1 MKKVLILYKF
11 LPQYRVDFF
20 NQLREELYQ
29 RDIELTLIY
38 GKMKDSHS
46 SKKDEV
52 DLSWAI
58 YRENKV
64 IRLGKIDLLWQPSLD
79 YIHHADMVIVEQ
91 ANKLILNY
99 YLMFT
104 RMFTKRKFAFWGH
117 GRNMQE
123 DEKNLKNRL
132 KYFYIGF
139 CDHWFAYTDS
149 VKDFLISKKVPSD
162 IITVVNNAIDTQT
175 LRKQYLECTESEV
188 VKAKKELN
196 ITSNNIAVYS
206 GSLYDIKKIDF
217 LIEAAIAIREK
228 IDDFQLIVI
237 GSGPDSDIVENAS
250 KKHEWI
256 HAVGAKFGQDR
267 VVYFKMA
274 SLFMLPG
281 AVGLAIL
288 DSFATQTPIV
298 TTDIPL
304 HGPEIDYLDNNVN
317 GIMTKFEAEEYVSR
331 VISLF
336 ENKKQLHDLENG
348 CLVSSE
354 KYTVEHMVDSFAD
367 GVEACLKG

>member
-1 MKKVLILYKF
+1 LKKVLILYKF

-20 NQLREELYQ
+20 NQLKDELYK

-38 GKMKDSHS
+38 GKMKDAHS

-52 DLSWAI
+52 DLPWAI
-58 YRENKV
+58 YRENRV
-64 IRLGKIDLLWQPSLD
+64 INIANVSLLWQPSIDHIKQSDL
-79 YIHHADMVIVEQ
+79 VIVEQ
-91 ANKLILNY
+91 ANKLLINY
-99 YLMFT
+99 YLMFM
-104 RMFTKRKFAFWGH
+104 RLFSKRKFAFWGH

-123 DEKNLKNRL
+123 EEKGLKNKL

-149 VKDFLISKKVPSD
+149 VKDFLISKNVSSD
-162 IITVVNNAIDTQT
+162 IVTVVNNAIDTKT
-175 LRKQYLECTESEV
+175 LRQQYIECSDSEV
-188 VKAKKELN
+188 AQAKNELN
-196 ITSNNIAVYS
+196 INSNNIAIYS

-217 LIEAAIAIREK
+217 LIQSAIEIRK
-228 IDDFQLIVI
+228 SIDNFQLIII
-237 GSGPDSDIVENAS
+237 GSGPDSYIVDEAT
-250 KKHEWI
+250 KKHDWI
-256 HAVGAKFGQDR
+256 HGIGAKFGKDR

-288 DSFATQTPIV
+288 DSFATQTPMV

-304 HGPEIDYLDNNVN
+304 HGPEIDYLNDGIN
-317 GIMTKFEAEEYVSR
+317 GAMTIFDIDEYANR

-336 ENKKQLHDLENG
+336 KDKEALSTLEKG
-348 CLVSSE
+348 CIDSLQE
-354 KYTVEHMVDSFAD
+354 YTVEHMVYSFAN
-367 GVEACLKG
+367 GVEECLKS

>member
-20 NQLREELYQ
+20 NQLKEELYR

-52 DLSWAI
+52 DLPWAI

-64 IRLGKIDLLWQPSLD
+64 INIGNSTLLWQPSLD
-79 YIHHADMVIVEQ
+79 YIKQSDVVIVEQ
-91 ANKLILNY
+91 ANKLIINY
-99 YLMFT
+99 YLMFM
-104 RMFTKRKFAFWGH
+104 RIFSKRKFSFWGH
-117 GRNMQE
+117 GRNMQGE
-123 DEKNLKNRL
+123 EKGLKNKL

-139 CDHWFAYTDS
+139 CDYWFAYTDG
-149 VKDFLISKKVPSD
+149 VKDFIISKNVSPHR
-162 IITVVNNAIDTQT
+162 ITVVNNAIDTKT
-175 LRKQYLECTESEV
+175 LREQYIECNDIDVINT
-188 VKAKKELN
+188 KKELN
-196 ITSNNIAVYS
+196 ISSSNIAIYS

-217 LIEAAIAIREK
+217 LIESAVEIRK
-228 IDDFQLIVI
+228 SIDDFQLIVI
-237 GSGPDSDIVENAS
+237 GSGSDSYIVEEAS
-250 KKHEWI
+250 KKFDWI
-256 HAVGAKFGQDR
+256 HAVGAKFGKDR

-288 DSFATQTPIV
+288 DSFATQTPMV
-298 TTDIPL
+298 TTDMPL
-304 HGPEIDYLDNNVN
+304 HGPEIDYLKNDIN
-317 GIMTKFEAEEYVSR
+317 GAMTTFDIDEYSKK

-336 ENKKQLHDLENG
+336 KDKVLLNTLEKG
-348 CLVSSE
+348 CIDSSE
-354 KYTVEHMVDSFAD
+354 AYTVEHMVDRFAN
-367 GVEACLKG
+367 GVEECLKY